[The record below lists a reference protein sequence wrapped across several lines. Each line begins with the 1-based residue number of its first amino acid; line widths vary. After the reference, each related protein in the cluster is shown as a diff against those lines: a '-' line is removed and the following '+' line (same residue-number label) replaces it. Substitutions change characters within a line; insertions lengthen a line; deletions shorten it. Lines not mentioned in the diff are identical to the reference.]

1 VHLLVL
7 WSEARHAEAAI
18 VAGAA
23 ASFRLLDTVEIE
35 WSQEHF
41 ARSLT
46 RLYGTALPPVGQG
59 APRRYQSVPPFGGP
73 RSDPALRPPTDRRQP
88 GARRDE
94 HVRCPDA
101 VSALDRRRYRIHA
114 SLTREEAERDLFL
127 LLGRGIASFANGAE
141 RRDAA
146 SPRKLRAD
154 PVGTHGWQSVDQ
166 VQTALDVTARRRA
179 VASLTPRRLAIT
191 ADDLWWARQIGGAR
205 PVGCSMQLVEV
216 DGLPYLIELREAAQT
231 LPRRVACDS
240 LGSGARRAVER
251 SPGEIRRKT
260 LAEHAPVLQSC

>member
-46 RLYGTALPPVGQG
+46 RLYGTALPRVGQG
-59 APRRYQSVPPFGGP
+59 GPRRYQSVPPFGGP
-73 RSDPALRPPTDRRQP
+73 RGDPALRPPTDRRRP

-94 HVRCPDA
+94 HVRCPGA
-101 VSALDRRRYRIHA
+101 VSALDRRRVPDPCEPDA
-114 SLTREEAERDLFL
+114 GGGREGPLPAPRA
-127 LLGRGIASFANGAE
+127 GIASFANGAE

-191 ADDLWWARQIGGAR
+191 VDDLWWARQIGGAR

-231 LPRRVACDS
+231 LPHRVACDS